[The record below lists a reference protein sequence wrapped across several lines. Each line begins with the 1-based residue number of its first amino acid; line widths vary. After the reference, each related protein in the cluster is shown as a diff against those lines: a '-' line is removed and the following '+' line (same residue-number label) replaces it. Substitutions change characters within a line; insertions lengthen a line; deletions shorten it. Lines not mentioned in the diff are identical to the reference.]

1 MTAAVLI
8 MMHSVTEIPALRGL
22 ELQSILDLWEWKKEL
37 SLLGQIFRF
46 LLQRTKELKS
56 EFLKGNNNLWKAKQ
70 HFL

>member
-8 MMHSVTEIPALRGL
+8 MMHSVTEIPALRDL

-56 EFLKGNNNLWKAKQ
+56 E
-70 HFL
+70 